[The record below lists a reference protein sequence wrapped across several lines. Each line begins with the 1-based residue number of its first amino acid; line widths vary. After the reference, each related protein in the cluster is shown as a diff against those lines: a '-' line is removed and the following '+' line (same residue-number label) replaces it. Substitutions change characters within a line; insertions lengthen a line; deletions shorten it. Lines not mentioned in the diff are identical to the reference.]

1 MTEFDLRSGHRFG
14 FVFFFFETIIKTNIN
29 CVFFFVETIKKDP
42 TRIDDKNDK
51 KSCHRFY
58 GKVCSK
64 IVLCFFFYVVGDKMT
79 EIFETLPV
87 KRMYFVFFFLNPYLK
102 SKKNIS
108 DNYDNKYG
116 VNINIYFMYI

>member
-1 MTEFDLRSGHRFG
+1 MTKNPVIDFMVRFVLKS
-14 FVFFFFETIIKTNIN
+14 F
-29 CVFFFVETIKKDP
+29 CV
-42 TRIDDKNDK
+42 
-51 KSCHRFY
+51 
-58 GKVCSK
+58 
-64 IVLCFFFYVVGDKMT
+64 FFFYVVGDKMT